1 LIIYVNNFVDILVRK
16 NAFST
21 MEMRKIT
28 PEHKERVLQISKD
41 IWEGD
46 DYIPEI
52 FDTWIADPYGEFVG
66 LFDENTLV
74 AFGKMTFITPT
85 DVWLEG
91 LRKDQGTSVKGVC
104 KIFTEYYLSI
114 LSQKQYLT
122 SVRFATYFEN
132 HGSITPA
139 ERAGFQRVLTCS
151 LKNLGIDSNEQVEI
165 HPNITNEIS
174 YMEFKNYM
182 LTSSYLKKCK
192 NLLSKGWV
200 LYATTEQLYAEFYSK
215 KQFGAWVENGVIKGL
230 ILFSDIYYTNTF
242 WISFLET
249 KSVQVR
255 NSLLLF
261 AKKAAQDS
269 KKSVIQFIV
278 PEDKIFLDWIEDMGF
293 TSWDRNNDFLIFE
306 FPIASLKNYQ
316 S

>member
-1 LIIYVNNFVDILVRK
+1 
-16 NAFST
+16 
-21 MEMRKIT
+21 M
-28 PEHKERVLQISKD
+28 
-41 IWEGD
+41 
-46 DYIPEI
+46 
-52 FDTWIADPYGEFVG
+52 
-66 LFDENTLV
+66 
-74 AFGKMTFITPT
+74 
-85 DVWLEG
+85 
-91 LRKDQGTSVKGVC
+91 
-104 KIFTEYYLSI
+104 
-114 LSQKQYLT
+114 
-122 SVRFATYFEN
+122 
-132 HGSITPA
+132 
-139 ERAGFQRVLTCS
+139 LTCS